1 MAHVEI
7 CYPENNRYHCLT
19 VEVQEGATI
28 AQVLQEAGLGDCI
41 AKDLSVGIWSKIT
54 PWDTPVATGDRIEV
68 YLPLK
73 VDPKNLRRQ
82 KAKEQR
88 KKP

>member
-1 MAHVEI
+1 MARVEI
-7 CYPENNRYHCLT
+7 CFPENSCYHCLT

-28 AQVLQEAGLGDCI
+28 AQVLQEAGLGDYI
-41 AKDLSVGIWSKIT
+41 AKGFSVGIWSKIK
-54 PWDTPVATGDRIEV
+54 PWETSVATGDRIEI
-68 YLPLK
+68 YMPLK